1 MRIVRT
7 NMLIKIKWHDNKTIK
22 WNLLFDN
29 VISIDI
35 TGQILLPKRRE
46 IDKFLSAI
54 TIIIQ

>member
-7 NMLIKIKWHDNKTIK
+7 SMLIKIKWHDNKTIK

-29 VISIDI
+29 VTSIDN
-35 TGQILLPKRRE
+35 TGQILLPKRQE